1 MHALPL
7 SWPLEGRRVVLIGE
21 EPLLSRKVTLL
32 AKTPATLSVYDF
44 SETQGNWPSLA
55 DLDGAALIIV
65 AFTDRVR
72 AEQGAYLAKA
82 ARVPVNVVDQPDLT
96 DFHVPAII
104 DRGALSIG
112 VASGGTAP
120 VLARETRRR
129 IEAAVPPSEAQ
140 LAAWA
145 ERLSPRLRSLFPDV
159 DARRRIWEQLL
170 DSPFSEQARSGD
182 IDGAEAGALAAVRD
196 GQPLKGSV
204 AIVGAGPGDPELLT
218 LKALRHLSSADVLI
232 YDRLVSPAIL
242 DLVRRD
248 AHRLYVGKARS
259 HHSVPQDQI
268 HALMVEEALKGQRVV
283 RLKGGDPFIFGRGG
297 EELAALK
304 AEGIDTVVVPG
315 ITAALGCAA
324 ATGVPL
330 THRDHAQAVTFLTGH
345 ARPDAEGR
353 VAPNLDWVGLAR
365 PNHTLVVYMGIE
377 TAAMTALQL
386 IAAGR
391 EPATPVLVV
400 ENGTRP
406 DQRQILTPLTD
417 LPSAL
422 EVFAPTGPALLIIG
436 EVAALADQATAL
448 VAKASELRRVA

>member
-32 AKTPATLSVYDF
+32 EKTPATLSVYDF
-44 SETQGNWPSLA
+44 SDAGGTWPSLA
-55 DLDGAALIIV
+55 ALEGAALIVV

-140 LAAWA
+140 VATWA

-159 DARRRIWEQLL
+159 DARRRVWEHLL
-170 DSPFSEQARSGD
+170 DSPFAEQARAGD
-182 IDGAEAGALAAVRD
+182 IDGAEVGALAAVRD
-196 GQPLKGSV
+196 AQPLKGSV

-248 AHRLYVGKARS
+248 ARRLYVGKARS

-268 HALMVEEALKGQRVV
+268 HALMVEEARKGQRVV

-330 THRDHAQAVTFLTGH
+330 THRDYAQAVTFLTGH

-353 VAPNLDWVGLAR
+353 VAPDLDWVGLAR
-365 PNHTLVVYMGIE
+365 PNHTLVVYMGVE

-391 EPATPVLVV
+391 APTTPVLVV

-422 EVFAPTGPALLIIG
+422 ETFAPSGPALLIIG
-436 EVAALADQATAL
+436 EVAALADQATVL
-448 VAKASELRRVA
+448 VAKAAELRRVA